1 VSATCAECRAL
12 LGGYVLHALE
22 PEEAEAVRRH
32 LATCAACAAEHG
44 HLMGIP
50 ALLDVA
56 GPQEATSEDPP
67 PALEEAV
74 LDRFA
79 REHRGGA
86 EDKQDRRARSGLGS
100 SLRERLRA
108 GSRWLAH
115 PLPAAL
121 AGATAAAAITA
132 ALLVLPRADNGPTGE
147 QYRASLAGSPAA
159 PGATASA
166 DLRVL
171 AAGTHVRL
179 RVHGLRG
186 KPGAVYELW
195 CVREDG
201 GKVSAGTFRTDGSGT
216 ADVNLTTAAVPGE
229 YHRLSVERKA
239 FRPAS
244 GAGERVMTGEIEYPH
259 S

>member
-1 VSATCAECRAL
+1 MSATCAECRAL

-22 PEEAEAVRRH
+22 PAEAEAVRSH
-32 LATCAACAAEHG
+32 LAACAACAAEHG
-44 HLMGIP
+44 QLIGIP

-56 GPQEATSEDPP
+56 GPQEAPSEDPP

-79 REHRGGA
+79 REHRGA
-86 EDKQDRRARSGLGS
+86 AAQDQPPQPAR
-100 SLRERLRA
+100 LRSTLRDRLRA
-108 GSRWLAH
+108 GRRRFAH

-121 AGATAAAAITA
+121 AGAAAAAAITA
-132 ALLVLPRADNGPTGE
+132 ALLVLPRSDEPAGE
-147 QYRASLAGSPAA
+147 QYRASLAGSAAA

-171 AAGTHVRL
+171 AAGTNVRL
-179 RVHGLRG
+179 RVDGLRG

-195 CVREDG
+195 CVRDDG
-201 GKVSAGTFRTDGSGT
+201 GKVSAGTFRTDGSGS
-216 ADVNLTTAAVPGE
+216 ADVNLTTAAVPGD

-239 FRPAS
+239 FTPA
-244 GAGERVMTGEIEYPH
+244 GGPGQRVMTGEIEYPH